1 MSIYTGIITN
11 KIVEITEEMGI
22 SFISINLMSGA
33 ATVLGVQEISG
44 MLPVPV
50 PLAVNTPVNLTR
62 SGTKSISGVT
72 IDCSM
77 GGEIEVMMSR
87 GDNTFGFSPASSS
100 GGAFEGLTNA
110 QLRATPVSISGT
122 VTANTGLVQPLTNSE
137 LRAAPVPISGN
148 VTADTGLTQPLTDA
162 QLRATA
168 VPIEIAKTSF
178 YFSALN
184 GSTAQLGAYGSGTDT
199 FTGAVEEIVNQQS
212 YSILLYSDQNG
223 ILTINQ
229 FIDNGGAF
237 NCMQLT
243 FPIMAGQRFARSG
256 VANGNYFQTIFQN
269 TGSVATQQ
277 FNLNTAFGT
286 IPSATQLNNAPSAIN
301 EIAGNFVKQLF
312 RTTFAN
318 TLAGADPTYFNTIVV
333 GSGQSVSQASG
344 SLILTSGTTANKD
357 TILRSTQSFYGS
369 LIVRAQ
375 TILSQRIANNNFF
388 VELVDV
394 IGDGLNVTINSAT
407 SITVTI
413 PNNSFTSANVGQGMY
428 VGNFNGFIGATT
440 IPSRYVIAS
449 VSGNNVN
456 FTVAG
461 FVLGSVNTGTCSL
474 FGWNYYK
481 LLYSGTTATNALYD
495 AQRRGWN
502 SGDTTATI
510 NTTAGVGHMA
520 MLQNDE
526 GNAYL
531 ADQLVASSA
540 VLQATVRSSRVV
552 NLPEETTKLFLQIR
566 CLNGTVSPA
575 SNTTWTIG
583 TISIEGFSALPTT
596 INNIKPQ
603 GLGNTMPVSLQNA
616 ITGTVTATLAAS
628 AVLAGDFGMQYRANA
643 TGAALRAHIISA
655 ATTNATIVK
664 NAAGRLLGWSIANTS
679 AEWKYVKLH
688 NQSTLPTAGAGVV
701 QTIGIPPNAVREVAL
716 DGGIAFTTGIGLT
729 TVTGVADNNATAV
742 ALNDL
747 AIDIFYA

>member
-11 KIVEITEEMGI
+11 DIVEITEEMGI
-22 SFISINLMSGA
+22 SFISINLMSGS

-44 MLPVPV
+44 MIPSPV
-50 PLAVNTPVNLTR
+50 PLAVNTPVNVTR

-110 QLRATPVSISGT
+110 QLRATPVPISGT
-122 VTANTGLVQPLTNSE
+122 VTAN
-137 LRAAPVPISGN
+137 
-148 VTADTGLTQPLTDA
+148 TGLTQPLTDA

-178 YFSALN
+178 YFSTLN
-184 GSTAQLGAYGSGTDT
+184 GSTTQLGAYGSGTDT
-199 FTGAVEEIVNQQS
+199 FTGTVEEIVNQQS

-229 FIDNGGAF
+229 FIDNGGVF

-269 TGSVATQQ
+269 TGLVQTQQ

-301 EIAGNFVKQLF
+301 EVAGNFVKQLF

-318 TLAGADPTYFNTIVV
+318 TLSGADPTYFNTIVV
-333 GSGQSVSQASG
+333 GSGQTVSQSSG
-344 SLILTSGTTANKD
+344 SLVLTSGTTANKD

-394 IGDGLNVTINSAT
+394 IGDGLAVTINSAT

-428 VGNFNGFIGATT
+428 VGNFNGFTGATA

-449 VSGNNVN
+449 VSGNNVT

-461 FVLGSVNTGTCSL
+461 FALGSVNTGTCSL

-481 LLYSGTTATNALYD
+481 LLYNGTTATNALYD

-520 MLQNDE
+520 ILQNDE

-540 VLQATVRSSRVV
+540 VLQPTVRSSRVV
-552 NLPEETTKLFLQIR
+552 NLPEESTKLFLQIR
-566 CLNGTVSPA
+566 CLNGTVAPA

-583 TISIEGFSALPTT
+583 TVSIEGFSALPTT

-603 GLGNTMPVSLQNA
+603 GLGNTMPVSVQN
-616 ITGTVTATLAAS
+616 TVPVTLTSTTIAAGS
-628 AVLAGDFGMQYRANA
+628 ALIGDVGVQYRANA
-643 TGAALRAHIISA
+643 TGAATRTHLISA
-655 ATTNATIVK
+655 ATTNPTVVK
-664 NAAGRLLGWSIANTS
+664 ASAGRLLGWSVINSS
-679 AEWKYVKLH
+679 AAWKYVKLH
-688 NQSTLPTAGAGVV
+688 NQATAPTAGTGVV
-701 QTIGIPPNAVREVAL
+701 QTIGVPPNGVREWSNEGGVAFTT
-716 DGGIAFTTGIGLT
+716 GIAFTT
-729 TVTGVADNNATAV
+729 VTGIADNDTTAV